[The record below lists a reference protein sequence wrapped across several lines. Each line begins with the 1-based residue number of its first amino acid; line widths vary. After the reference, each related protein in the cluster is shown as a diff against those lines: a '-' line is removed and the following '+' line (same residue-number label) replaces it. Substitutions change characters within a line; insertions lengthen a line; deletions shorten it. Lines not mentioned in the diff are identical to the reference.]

1 MDDKQSR
8 ILAINEEL
16 APRLIDDDAKNLKP
30 IQKKFMESYLKQH
43 DKVSVEEWLPTE
55 IRLFLPNYSS
65 EEINSM
71 SKSIITTIDLQD
83 KKKAS
88 LKRATSIGRSRES
101 WFTSEVK
108 KATSEMTV
116 VETTKYLESLDN
128 AVNNANQSLY
138 RTVQT
143 QSGLISQNPNLDGF
157 IAEQYQVQTFNMNA
171 AAKGSPYRA
180 EVLEPQGHG
189 YGKNS
194 VDIKIVDADSKI
206 VNRYQVKYCK
216 DPKATLQALKNG
228 DYRGQQALVPMD
240 QKDEI
245 NKKVSDVLRA
255 PDGTTSNPLTK
266 DQAKQIQLEV
276 QSKSEA
282 RSGNLDSIVDWNDYQ
297 MKDLSIGIGKQ
308 AGKAALL
315 GASVSVG
322 YEIAQK
328 AWQGES
334 IEGAELADTA
344 LKTGTDIGV
353 KAAMAGALK
362 VGSEKELITC
372 IPKGTPTSQIA
383 DVVYVGVED
392 AKVVQKI
399 ATGELTLKEGTTEI
413 QTTTV
418 SAVAGLAASVKG
430 TEVGAAIGTV
440 LGPVGAAVGG
450 FVGGT
455 VGYMAGSKVGKAVSQ
470 GAHAVRRATAKGI
483 QKLGEG
489 IKDTFH
495 AFNNFMK
502 NGLSN
507 LFS

>member
-189 YGKNS
+189 YGK
-194 VDIKIVDADSKI
+194 
-206 VNRYQVKYCK
+206 
-216 DPKATLQALKNG
+216 
-228 DYRGQQALVPMD
+228 
-240 QKDEI
+240 
-245 NKKVSDVLRA
+245 
-255 PDGTTSNPLTK
+255 
-266 DQAKQIQLEV
+266 IQLILRLLM
-276 QSKSEA
+276 Q
-282 RSGNLDSIVDWNDYQ
+282 IV
-297 MKDLSIGIGKQ
+297 K
-308 AGKAALL
+308 LL
-315 GASVSVG
+315 IVIRLNIVR
-322 YEIAQK
+322 
-328 AWQGES
+328 
-334 IEGAELADTA
+334 
-344 LKTGTDIGV
+344 
-353 KAAMAGALK
+353 
-362 VGSEKELITC
+362 
-372 IPKGTPTSQIA
+372 
-383 DVVYVGVED
+383 
-392 AKVVQKI
+392 
-399 ATGELTLKEGTTEI
+399 TL
-413 QTTTV
+413 
-418 SAVAGLAASVKG
+418 
-430 TEVGAAIGTV
+430 
-440 LGPVGAAVGG
+440 
-450 FVGGT
+450 
-455 VGYMAGSKVGKAVSQ
+455 
-470 GAHAVRRATAKGI
+470 RRLC
-483 QKLGEG
+483 KL
-489 IKDTFH
+489 
-495 AFNNFMK
+495 
-502 NGLSN
+502 
-507 LFS
+507 